1 MHLKLRNQQLKT
13 IVCIPRLLYQNLK
26 VTANQLCNKY
36 IQKRKR
42 NPNTEHSHQITREQ
56 EGKKMTF
63 KGKPKRINKMSIR
76 TYIDNYL
83 KCK

>member
-13 IVCIPRLLYQNLK
+13 IVCIPRLLYQNFK
-26 VTANQLCNKY
+26 ATANQLCNKY

-56 EGKKMTF
+56 KRGKNDLQRQTQKNEQN
-63 KGKPKRINKMSIR
+63 GNKNIHR
-76 TYIDNYL
+76 
-83 KCK
+83 